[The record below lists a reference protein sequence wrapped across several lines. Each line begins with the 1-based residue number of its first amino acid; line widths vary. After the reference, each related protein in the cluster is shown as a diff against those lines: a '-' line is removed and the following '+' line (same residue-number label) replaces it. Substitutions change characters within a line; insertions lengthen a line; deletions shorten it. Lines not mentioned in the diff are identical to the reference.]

1 MFCGGGERMSY
12 LFYVDE
18 KNKAVLH
25 PEVVKLIPSFRTLND
40 KEVLFIV
47 LYADYNS
54 PYKQYPEHDRRRKSM
69 WHAFDENESEL
80 IDSDRMKI
88 AIEDYMSL
96 QYSPKIEVIKN
107 YQQKIDKLLMQ
118 LQEDDSPSSIK
129 KIDDAIDALRK
140 RIDVMQKEVD
150 STIQGEGV
158 IKGKMTLSF
167 LEKAMANVKYY
178 KSITA
183 KK

>member
-1 MFCGGGERMSY
+1 M
-12 LFYVDE
+12 
-18 KNKAVLH
+18 H
-25 PEVVKLIPSFRTLND
+25 PEVVKIIPSLGTLT
-40 KEVLFIV
+40 EQELLYVI

-54 PYKQYPEHDRRRKSM
+54 PYKQFPDHERKRKAM

-80 IDSDRMKI
+80 IESPKMLM
-88 AIEDYMSL
+88 AVQDYISL
-96 QYSPKIEVIKN
+96 QYNPKIEVIRN
-107 YQQKIDKLLMQ
+107 YQQKIDKLLLQ
-118 LQEDDSPSSIK
+118 LQEDDAPSSIK
-129 KIDDAIDALRK
+129 KIDDAIDSLRK
-140 RIDVMQKEVD
+140 RIDIMQNEVD
-150 STIQGEGV
+150 SQTQNEGV

>member
-1 MFCGGGERMSY
+1 MSY
-12 LFYVDE
+12 LFYADI
-18 KNKAVLH
+18 KNRVVLH
-25 PEVVKLIPSFRTLND
+25 PEVVKIIPSLGTLT
-40 KEVLFIV
+40 EQELLYVI

-54 PYKQYPEHDRRRKSM
+54 PYKQFPDHERKRKAM

-80 IDSDRMKI
+80 IESPKMLM
-88 AIEDYMSL
+88 AVQDYISL
-96 QYSPKIEVIKN
+96 QYNPKIEVIRN
-107 YQQKIDKLLMQ
+107 YQQKIDKLLLQ
-118 LQEDDSPSSIK
+118 LQEDDAPSSIK
-129 KIDDAIDALRK
+129 KIDDAIDSLRK
-140 RIDVMQKEVD
+140 RIDIMQNEVD
-150 STIQGEGV
+150 SQTQNEGV

>member
-1 MFCGGGERMSY
+1 MSY
-12 LFYVDE
+12 LFYVDT
-18 KNKAVLH
+18 KANVVLH
-25 PEVVKLIPSFRTLND
+25 PEVVNLIPSFRTLNE
-40 KEVLFIV
+40 KEVLYIV

-54 PYKQYPEHDRRRKSM
+54 PYKQFPDHERRRKAM

-80 IDSDRMKI
+80 IDSPKI
-88 AIEDYMSL
+88 KMAVEDYISL
-96 QYSPKIEVIKN
+96 QYNPKIEVIRS

-118 LQEDDSPSSIK
+118 LQGDDAPSSIK
-129 KIDDAIDALRK
+129 KIDDAIDSLRR
-140 RIDVMQKEVD
+140 RIIAIQQEVD
-150 STIQGEGV
+150 SQTLSEGV

>member
-1 MFCGGGERMSY
+1 MSY

-18 KNKAVLH
+18 KNRAVLH
-25 PEVVKLIPSFRTLND
+25 PEVVKLMPSFRSLSDN
-40 KEVLFIV
+40 EVLYIV

-54 PYKQYPEHDRRRKSM
+54 PYKQYPEHERKRKAM

-80 IDSDRMKI
+80 IESDRIKI
-88 AIEDYMSL
+88 AVEDYVSL
-96 QYSPKIEVIKN
+96 QYNRKVETIRN
-107 YQQKIDKLLMQ
+107 YEQKIDSLLVQ

-140 RIDVMQKEVD
+140 RITAMQNEVTAQVQ
-150 STIQGEGV
+150 SEGV

-167 LEKAMANVKYY
+167 LEKAMANQKYY
-178 KSITA
+178 KSIIS
-183 KK
+183 KR